1 MGWKDKVI
9 EAFKEKLRKD
19 PDNENYKKIIDFFKK
34 LKTFNMPKDE
44 DIEQYIRILMESL
57 NKAIAQ
63 DEDIQESILREV
75 ETLTRRLLLDAKT
88 RAAGRK
94 HRCYRYIHWDNEA
107 GRRRQL
113 VRGQVPSQ
121 RQFRPVSRSW
131 QSSLRLDNA
140 RPF

>member
-88 RAAGRK
+88 RAAGRIAFLSSK
-94 HRCYRYIHWDNEA
+94 KSIPKNPESKLRY
-107 GRRRQL
+107 
-113 VRGQVPSQ
+113 
-121 RQFRPVSRSW
+121 
-131 QSSLRLDNA
+131 
-140 RPF
+140 